1 MPFEKG
7 KSGNPDGRTKG
18 RKNNASLVRDAL
30 IKTYGS
36 QEAFVLSLAER
47 SKEDTSIARELFS
60 RISPSLKSVMPTV
73 ALDIQ
78 NNGQASEYHRET
90 VLAAMRGDCPA
101 DVAQALAAVVEQMAR
116 SETFSE
122 EATELLEHAQ
132 RLIDSKRGNTR

>member
-60 RISPSLKSVMPTV
+60 RISPSIKSVMPTV

-78 NNGQASEYHRET
+78 DDAQASDYHREI

-116 SETFSE
+116 SETFSD
-122 EATELLEHAQ
+122 EAAELLEHAQ

>member
-73 ALDIQ
+73 ALDIE
-78 NNGQASEYHRET
+78 NNGEASDYHREI

-116 SETFSE
+116 SETFTD
-122 EATELLEHAQ
+122 EAAELLQHAQ

>member
-73 ALDIQ
+73 ALDIE
-78 NNGQASEYHRET
+78 NNGEASDYHREI

-122 EATELLEHAQ
+122 EARELLELAQ
-132 RLIDSKRGNTR
+132 RHIDSKRGNAR

>member
-78 NNGQASEYHRET
+78 NNGQASEYHREI

-116 SETFSE
+116 SETFSD

>member
-73 ALDIQ
+73 GAFIFKTMD
-78 NNGQASEYHRET
+78 R
-90 VLAAMRGDCPA
+90 PA
-101 DVAQALAAVVEQMAR
+101 N
-116 SETFSE
+116 T
-122 EATELLEHAQ
+122 TE
-132 RLIDSKRGNTR
+132 RLCWLP

>member
-78 NNGQASEYHRET
+78 DNGQASEYHREI

-116 SETFSE
+116 SETFTD
-122 EATELLEHAQ
+122 EAAELLEHAQ

>member
-78 NNGQASEYHRET
+78 NNGQASEYHREI

-116 SETFSE
+116 SETFSD
-122 EATELLEHAQ
+122 EATELLQHAQ